1 LVTHYRKEKTVHECT
16 EQTGYSEFTSEQKTP
31 LPMQGAGGGM
41 RQFDDFDL
49 ELGTTR
55 TVDQAD
61 ELAQT
66 LAALAVSSAT
76 TAPGQPRPG
85 TPTHTR
91 PPLTF
96 ADFSRLVTTGTLT
109 KIPTEGDPFIYRGD
123 GEFAKTNAEIRATS
137 PHINPEDFRRLRRG
151 FLLKRARD
159 AALHHI
165 DHEKEILTHLRHSR
179 PLALDRTPVHSDYVA
194 YLAAFHS
201 HELEA
206 FFRPW
211 VLPVSSR
218 DLKAHCYIAAG
229 SGHGKSELIKTMLYG
244 LLKQRQGC
252 ILFDPHGDIAEEVT
266 RWKEFKDH
274 PERLI
279 YFYPYLA
286 GRDLATVPVLNP
298 LSPLYQAE
306 DLDSAVENFI
316 AVLSS
321 VVGGDWD
328 MSSRMKLLLRPCLYS
343 LAKHKD
349 STLYDVIAFM
359 AESPTPESGKTAR
372 GGKYRAN
379 DDETDMPSGPSLTPL
394 VDRAKKELTNRA
406 LLDTLA
412 TFFDRTYDTTK
423 AAIRDRLRT
432 LLSSN
437 ALDRCLGGTSTID
450 LAAAMDSGKFIVFNL
465 SAGMLGEDTSNAFG
479 RFLLASIQNMAMR
492 RQAQGKDER
501 RPVFTFI
508 DEADRYLSESVKKI
522 VKETRK
528 YGLHLAIA
536 QQITG
541 AGMNDDMRRA
551 IFGNSFVRIAGAP
564 GGDKESARDMEDL
577 TGVPREEI
585 KALARGEFYAKR
597 GNLPARKFTVS
608 PFLMNG
614 RNTMNPSEWET
625 VKAYQLTHHYRAYDA
640 TTAPAPAKRPINT
653 EASQQIA
660 ARGHTEQG
668 NGKNQNKPKDT
679 RPPLVWE

>member
-1 LVTHYRKEKTVHECT
+1 
-16 EQTGYSEFTSEQKTP
+16 
-31 LPMQGAGGGM
+31 M
-41 RQFDDFDL
+41 RQYTDFDL
-49 ELGTTR
+49 ELGTTC
-55 TVDQAD
+55 TAHHAD
-61 ELAQT
+61 ELAEA
-66 LAALAVSSAT
+66 LAALAASSAT
-76 TAPGQPRPG
+76 TAPGGTAPGQTRPG
-85 TPTHTR
+85 TPPPTR
-91 PPLTF
+91 QPLTF

-123 GEFAKTNAEIRATS
+123 PELAKVDKEIHTLTNIA
-137 PHINPEDFRRLRRG
+137 PEDFRRLRRG
-151 FLLKRARD
+151 FLFKRARD
-159 AALHHI
+159 TALHQI
-165 DHEKEILTHLRHSR
+165 DHEKEILTYLRHSR

-229 SGHGKSELIKTMLYG
+229 SGHGKSELMKTMLYG
-244 LLKQRQGC
+244 LLKHRQGC

-279 YFYPYLA
+279 YFYPYMA
-286 GRDLATVPVLNP
+286 GRDLVTVPVLNP
-298 LSPLYQAE
+298 LAPLYHAE

-316 AVLSS
+316 GVLSS

-328 MSSRMKLLLRPCLYS
+328 MSTRMKLLLRPCLYS
-343 LAKHKD
+343 LAKHPD

-359 AESPTPESGKTAR
+359 AESPTPDGGKPAR
-372 GGKYRAN
+372 GGKYAA
-379 DDETDMPSGPSLTPL
+379 DDVPNPTPL
-394 VDRAKKELTNRA
+394 VDRAKRELTNRA

-492 RQAQGKDER
+492 RQAQEKDER

-564 GGDKESARDMEDL
+564 GGDRETARDLEDL
-577 TGVPREEI
+577 TGIPKEEI
-585 KALARGEFYAKR
+585 KALARGDFYAKR
-597 GNLPARKFTVS
+597 GNTPARKFTVS
-608 PFLMNG
+608 PFLMHG
-614 RNTMNPSEWET
+614 RNTMTASEWEA
-625 VKAYQLTHHYRAYDA
+625 VKAYQLTHHYRAYDE
-640 TTAPAPAKRPINT
+640 TTRPRP
-653 EASQQIA
+653 
-660 ARGHTEQG
+660 ARGKTDTTSG
-668 NGKNQNKPKDT
+668 NASGADNGNAHSHSKPKDT